1 MKKIIF
7 VTGDKGGVGKTFTSR
22 LLETYLSKSDII
34 YKTFETD
41 KTNSSFKRFSIANT
55 DFVDLDKQGDADI
68 IFESLVENENL
79 QINLVDCA
87 ARTMDKII
95 DWLNEVDI
103 SSLSNEFNI
112 SVEFYYVLGSDKDS
126 LQILNDLIKKIDE
139 SDLPINLRLV
149 KNYGRSDSYTLFDSS
164 KLSNICETKNIKTI
178 TLKPLLNRPNLT
190 IDRHNLNFLQA
201 CEDDNLSILDRQRVF
216 TYVNQSIKSF
226 EDIGV
231 LNG

>member
-22 LLETYLSKSDII
+22 LLETYLSKSEVN

-41 KTNSSFKRFSIANT
+41 KTNSSFKRFSISET
-55 DFVDLDKQGDADI
+55 DFVDLDRQGDADI
-68 IFESLVENENL
+68 IFETLVENNDL
-79 QINLVDCA
+79 KVNLVDCA
-87 ARTMDKII
+87 ARTMDRIL

-103 SSLSNEFNI
+103 TTLSNEFKI
-112 SVEFYYVLGSDKDS
+112 SVDFYYVLGSDKDS
-126 LQILNDLIKKIDE
+126 LQILNDLIKKIDD
-139 SDLPINLRLV
+139 SNLPINLTLV

-164 KLSNICETKNIKTI
+164 KLSNLCETKNIKTI
-178 TLKPLLNRPNLT
+178 SLKPLLNRPNLT
-190 IDRHNLNFLQA
+190 IDRHNLNFLDA
-201 CEDDNLSILDRQRVF
+201 CTDEKLTILDRQRVY

-226 EDIGV
+226 EDLGV